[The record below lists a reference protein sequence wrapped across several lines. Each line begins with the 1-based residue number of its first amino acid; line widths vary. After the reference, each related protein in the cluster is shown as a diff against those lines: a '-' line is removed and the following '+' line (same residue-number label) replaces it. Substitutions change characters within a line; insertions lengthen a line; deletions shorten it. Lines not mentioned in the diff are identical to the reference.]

1 MDERVRRLL
10 DGKNLAYV
18 ATREEQGHPRVQ
30 PTCVGREGDL
40 ILLNTEDG
48 RKWLRRLR
56 QEPRVA
62 IAVANA
68 DDPTE
73 YVEIIGRV
81 AFETTDGAREHMDA
95 LSQRYFGVDY
105 PMHFEGERRVMIG
118 IAPERINYVN
128 LQERVPG
135 FRSMLSPAG
144 GASDQR

>member
-10 DGKNLAYV
+10 DGRNLAYV
-18 ATREEQGHPRVQ
+18 ATLEEQGHPRVQ

-48 RKWLRRLR
+48 RKWLNRLR

-68 DDPTE
+68 DDLTE

-81 AFETTDGAREHMDA
+81 AFDTTEGAREHMDA

-105 PMHFEGERRVMIG
+105 PMHFEGERRVMIA
-118 IAPERINYVN
+118 IAPQRINYVN

-135 FRSMLSPAG
+135 IPEHAQPG
-144 GASDQR
+144 GRGQ

>member
-18 ATREEQGHPRVQ
+18 ATVEEQGHPRVQ
-30 PTCVGREGDL
+30 PVFVGRDADL
-40 ILLNTEDG
+40 ILLNTQDG
-48 RKWLRRLR
+48 RQWLRRLR

-81 AFETTDGAREHMDA
+81 AFETTEGAREHIDA
-95 LSQRYFGVDY
+95 LSQRYYGANY

-118 IAPERINYVN
+118 IAAKRVSYVN
-128 LQERVPG
+128 LLQRVPG
-135 FRSMLSPAG
+135 IPEHAQPGRRG
-144 GASDQR
+144 Q

>member
-1 MDERVRRLL
+1 MDERVRQLL

-30 PTCVGREGDL
+30 TTCVGREGDL

-48 RKWLRRLR
+48 RKRLRQLR
-56 QEPRVA
+56 QEPRAA

-68 DDPTE
+68 DDPTG

-81 AFETTDGAREHMDA
+81 AFETTDGARQHMDA

-105 PMHFEGERRVMIG
+105 PMHFDGERRVMIG
-118 IAPERINYVN
+118 IAPERINSSIS
-128 LQERVPG
+128 RGASPG
-135 FRSMLSPAG
+135 FRSMLSPVG
-144 GASDQR
+144 GASDQP